1 MKIYV
6 PSPLTQHLALSPANK
21 NYTAWNVTQII
32 AQLNLWCHNCYN
44 RNRCHRLWDLVMKF
58 FRQQSLCSIIIILK
72 CDEGSGIVIQL
83 KEWDRSRAHSIC
95 ATIHNSC
102 VEGSSPLL
110 FTLLTGLPL
119 GTRPD
124 FQMPHNYLIRL
135 LIRMLTEGYTVVAVG
150 HDWTHDAV
158 VDLIEDYRPERRG
171 ST

>member
-1 MKIYV
+1 
-6 PSPLTQHLALSPANK
+6 
-21 NYTAWNVTQII
+21 
-32 AQLNLWCHNCYN
+32 
-44 RNRCHRLWDLVMKF
+44 MKF

-95 ATIHNSC
+95 ATIHNS
-102 VEGSSPLL
+102 LL

-150 HDWTHDAV
+150 HD
-158 VDLIEDYRPERRG
+158 
-171 ST
+171 